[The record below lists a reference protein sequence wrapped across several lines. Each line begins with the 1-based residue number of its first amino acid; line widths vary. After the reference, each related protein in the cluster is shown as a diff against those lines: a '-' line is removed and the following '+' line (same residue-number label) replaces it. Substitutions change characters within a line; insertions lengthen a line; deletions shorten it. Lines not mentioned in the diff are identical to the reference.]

1 MPPEI
6 NTPSQVAVDIPWS
19 AEPPTKPGTYWFNP
33 EPPSRAIMED
43 VRVTDGE
50 LMVLWPQ
57 IDAPELWGTVAEAY
71 GSVLLPQYLRKGAM
85 VSIGIGKIVVEFF
98 SAAISTRVCR

>member
-1 MPPEI
+1 MRDGAFAI
-6 NTPSQVAVDIPWS
+6 NWTT
-19 AEPPTKPGTYWFNP
+19 ELPTKPGTYWFNP

-57 IDAPELWGTVAEAY
+57 IDAPDPWSTVAEAY
-71 GSVLLPQYLRKGAM
+71 GSVLFLQYLRKGAM
-85 VSIGIGKIVVEFF
+85 VSMGIGKIVVEFF